1 MDSLII
7 EAINYVSKIS
17 KQKVG
22 VESISTFLKSKG
34 VNTVENDSILETLNK
49 MQAKG
54 LINKFGRPVNIVATS
69 KTPEST
75 PQKSKIV
82 IP

>member
-22 VESISTFLKSKG
+22 VESISTFLKNKG
-34 VNTVENDSILETLNK
+34 VNTVGNDSILETLKK
-49 MQAKG
+49 M
-54 LINKFGRPVNIVATS
+54 
-69 KTPEST
+69 
-75 PQKSKIV
+75 
-82 IP
+82 